1 MSPWIYS
8 LILLELAIIS
18 FIDIRTKKISNFWSI
33 GQLVAAVLL
42 YISFDTYQWSWTVL
56 VYPLIWFV
64 IGFGLFILGIMGA
77 GDSKLI
83 ASLYFLI
90 PLTLHHVMLEKILI
104 STIVVGFM
112 NFFIKII
119 KDFRTI
125 KAYALS
131 AYWQGFWVKMKSSFS
146 FAPVV
151 MLAWVL
157 LGVQLW
163 F

>member
-18 FIDIRTKKISNFWSI
+18 FIDIKTKKISNLWSI

-42 YISFDTYQWSWTVL
+42 YFSFDTYQWSWTVL

-64 IGFGLFILGIMGA
+64 IGFGLFIIGIMGA

-90 PLTLHHVMLEKILI
+90 PLSLHHVMLEKILI

-112 NFFIKII
+112 NFSIKII
-119 KDFRTI
+119 RDFRTI

-131 AYWQGFWVKMKSSFS
+131 AYWQGFWAKMKSSFS

-151 MLAWVL
+151 MMAWIL

>member
-146 FAPVV
+146 FAPVI
-151 MLAWVL
+151 MMAWIL

>member
-18 FIDIRTKKISNFWSI
+18 FIDIKTKKISNLWSI
-33 GQLVAAVLL
+33 GQLVLAVLL
-42 YISFDTYQWSWTVL
+42 YFSFDTYQWSWTVL

-90 PLTLHHVMLEKILI
+90 PLSLHHVMLEKILI

-112 NFFIKII
+112 NFSIKII
-119 KDFRTI
+119 RDFRTI

-131 AYWQGFWVKMKSSFS
+131 AYWQGFWVRMKSSFS

-151 MLAWVL
+151 MMAWIL

>member
-90 PLTLHHVMLEKILI
+90 PLSLHHVMLEKILI

-146 FAPVV
+146 FAPVI
-151 MLAWVL
+151 MMAWIL